1 MIFIA
6 IVSYV
11 AIYSLIYYMIF
22 NHIQSIVVV
31 QWKSIGVLEIDPL
44 TLFASA

>member
-1 MIFIA
+1 MYTYIFTHI
-6 IVSYV
+6 
-11 AIYSLIYYMIF
+11 L
-22 NHIQSIVVV
+22 HDIQSIVVV